1 MGLTISL
8 VIYVYTFLFHTAT
21 CSSKFFEAQVRP
33 IVGTSL
39 ALPLLLLIYL
49 LTKDTDILSTPTHMG
64 IVSKLAQIPFPVWI
78 DIFIV
83 VAVLLVTSLTLS
95 FGIPGGLV
103 LPNLLIGAAVGNIF
117 GHIFPEQ
124 IVTFTLAGM
133 GAALAAGAKTPL
145 AAIVMIT
152 EMTHADVVIPMTAAI
167 ITSYTTSFGFSL
179 YLGQEIKLK
188 PMDKRDESRR

>member
-1 MGLTISL
+1 MG
-8 VIYVYTFLFHTAT
+8 V
-21 CSSKFFEAQVRP
+21 
-33 IVGTSL
+33 
-39 ALPLLLLIYL
+39 
-49 LTKDTDILSTPTHMG
+49 
-64 IVSKLAQIPFPVWI
+64 VSKLAQVPFPVWT
-78 DIFIV
+78 DVLIV
-83 VAVLLVTSLTLS
+83 VVVLITTSLTLS

-103 LPNLLIGAAVGNIF
+103 LPNLLIGAAIGNIF
-117 GHIFPEQ
+117 GHLFPSQ

-179 YLGQEIKLK
+179 YLGQEIRLK
-188 PMDKRDESRR
+188 PMDKRDEDRG

>member
-1 MGLTISL
+1 
-8 VIYVYTFLFHTAT
+8 
-21 CSSKFFEAQVRP
+21 
-33 IVGTSL
+33 
-39 ALPLLLLIYL
+39 
-49 LTKDTDILSTPTHMG
+49 
-64 IVSKLAQIPFPVWI
+64 
-78 DIFIV
+78 
-83 VAVLLVTSLTLS
+83 
-95 FGIPGGLV
+95 
-103 LPNLLIGAAVGNIF
+103 
-117 GHIFPEQ
+117 
-124 IVTFTLAGM
+124 M

>member
-1 MGLTISL
+1 
-8 VIYVYTFLFHTAT
+8 
-21 CSSKFFEAQVRP
+21 
-33 IVGTSL
+33 
-39 ALPLLLLIYL
+39 
-49 LTKDTDILSTPTHMG
+49 MG
-64 IVSKLAQIPFPVWI
+64 IVSKLAQIPMGI
-78 DIFIV
+78 GTDIVIV
-83 VAVLLVTSLTLS
+83 STVILVTSLTLS

-103 LPNLLIGAAVGNIF
+103 LPNLLIGAAVGNMF
-117 GHIFPEQ
+117 GHMFPNQ

-179 YLGQEIKLK
+179 YLGQEMKLK
-188 PMDKRDESRR
+188 PMMEKKKGDKE